1 VTVSVLKIRHRRKDS
16 RKVEKLAR
24 ALALLDLPA
33 GAGRPAPRR
42 AARISLG
49 A

>member
-1 VTVSVLKIRHRRKDS
+1 VTLPVLKIRHRRKDS
-16 RKVEKLAR
+16 RKVAKLAR
-24 ALALLDLPA
+24 ALALLDPQT
-33 GAGRPAPRR
+33 GAARPAPRR